1 MQNVPD
7 TLRDSWVGNLVRL
20 EMISSLG
27 GMRLAVTL
35 HELIEVGVKVLFPL
49 RLCQLLLAFVS
60 FKLDIDC
67 VVLL

>member
-7 TLRDSWVGNLVRL
+7 TLRHSWVGNLVRL

-27 GMRLAVTL
+27 RMRPAITL
-35 HELIEVGVKVLFPL
+35 HELIEVSVKVLLPFG
-49 RLCQLLLAFVS
+49 LCQLLLAFVR
-60 FKLDIDC
+60 FKLDIYC